1 MFYTRPKIEPLEWD
15 LTALPVWDG
24 GEHFNASTTDGRP
37 VLFDFQDGSV
47 RAWIGSQGTSEATEK
62 VVDYTH
68 IAPVG
73 CYFIHPIQL
82 CDVLGLTVKGKALN
96 PAELSASEIAF
107 DFSGNTTHW
116 SYTHL
121 RVLQSD
127 MQSFFND
134 LANVYPDC
142 IFIQR
147 AKLGS
152 NSKYR
157 QIPFVCDADK
167 TVIMGIGPN
176 RALLEKALAGDGAD
190 SKALNAAFD
199 YSVGF
204 AIGNDPSKVFT
215 RNMLDEN
222 GGKELGLKYY
232 IPDFRF
238 ASMSTTYATSDEKAQ
253 SFTKILLSSVEKKF
267 YSGAEY
273 IDLQTNKVIVRKDD
287 GWRYSRQLRDWCHER
302 PDRFLHVGVETP
314 RGRKIAREI
323 NSGDVLGK
331 EDEVIF
337 YGLRPF
343 K

>member
-1 MFYTRPKIEPLEWD
+1 MFYTRPKIEPLGWD
-15 LTALPVWDG
+15 LIALPVWDG

-37 VLFDFQDGSV
+37 VRFDFQDGSV
-47 RAWIGSQGTSEATEK
+47 RAWIGSQGANEATEK
-62 VVDYTH
+62 VVDYN

-82 CDVLGLTVKGKALN
+82 CDVLGLTVKGKAQN
-96 PAELSASEIAF
+96 PAELSTSEIAF
-107 DFSGNTTHW
+107 DFSGNTTYW

-127 MQSFFND
+127 MQEFFNE

-147 AKLGS
+147 AELGS

-157 QIPFVCDADK
+157 QIPFVCDTDG
-167 TVIMGIGPN
+167 TVKMGVSPN

-204 AIGNDPSKVFT
+204 AIGSDPSKVFT

-222 GGKELGLKYY
+222 GAKELGLKYL

-238 ASMSTTYATSDEKAQ
+238 ASMSATYATSDEKAQ
-253 SFTKILLSSVEKKF
+253 SFAKTLLSLVEKKF

-273 IDLQTNKVIVRKDD
+273 IDLQTNKIITRKDD
-287 GWRYSRQLRDWCHER
+287 GWRYSGQLKDWCLER

-314 RGRKIAREI
+314 RGRDIAREI

-331 EDEVIF
+331 EDEVMF
-337 YGLRPF
+337 YGMRPL